1 MKIEYK
7 HGVRI
12 TQMYHELDPLEAAI
26 RRYEEKAE
34 KHFDALKAKGKL
46 TKQQQEAK
54 DEALAFLNKERRTLD
69 AIASVQG
76 QLAEYRE
83 RGLDATRGEDKD
95 QVKAVQRMANEK
107 HHPTSVLEEYMRAEY
122 VPKPSPDHTA
132 HHIVPGKGRLLQVNA
147 RTRAH
152 LHAFGIRINDPAN
165 GVYLLTKDSSSPHW
179 SMPES
184 RGHLKYHTN
193 EYERWVSGKVMRQLD
208 IDRIKSQL
216 QEIGRFLQENEPHD
230 IVAE

>member
-7 HGVRI
+7 NGVRI
-12 TQMYHELDPLEAAI
+12 TSMYHELDPLDAAI

-34 KHFDALKAKGKL
+34 AHFEAIRKKGKL
-46 TKQQQEAK
+46 TKEQQEAK
-54 DEALAFLNKERRTLD
+54 ENALAFLNKERRTLD

-83 RGLDATRGEDKD
+83 RGLDATRGKDED
-95 QVKAVQRMANEK
+95 QVKAMGMMREEQ
-107 HHPTSVLEEYMRAEY
+107 HHPTAILEGYMRAEA
-122 VPKPSPDHTA
+122 VPKPSPEHTA
-132 HHIVPGKGRLLQVNA
+132 HHIVPGKGKLKQVTA

-165 GVYLLTKDSSSPHW
+165 GVYLLTKDASAPHW
-179 SMPES
+179 LMPHS
-184 RGHLKYHTN
+184 RGHLKYHTHD
-193 EYERWVSGKVMRQLD
+193 YERWISGKVMLQLD

-230 IVAE
+230 IVQD